1 MTFCCFDIKTP
12 VDMKSKKK
20 DLFVCFS
27 MLNNGEKKLTFND
40 LKMYEDEDQMVF
52 FMPLK
57 EIFSVLV
64 EDHTLL
70 ASNVICKKSAKEFE
84 DAKKYLLECVDYL
97 DKEIIKSKKHQEQ
110 LCTHQA

>member
-57 EIFSVLV
+57 EVLNV
-64 EDHTLL
+64 LIEDHTILTT
-70 ASNVICKKSAKEFE
+70 NVISKESIKEFE
-84 DAKKYLLECVDYL
+84 NAKKYLLECVDCL
-97 DKEIIKSKKHQEQ
+97 NKEIVKSKKYQE
-110 LCTHQA
+110 